1 MNIAKG
7 TRQILIA
14 WPNEMPLSDRYLKQ
28 CPRLAKVRKIPK
40 RVPELTKVKKYR

>member
-7 TRQILIA
+7 TRNTWIA
-14 WPNEMPLSDRYLKQ
+14 WLNEIPSFDRYLKQ